1 MAERIFNL
9 YECGYLDVQ
18 EWLKMTDVVL
28 VPIGSCEQ
36 HGRHL
41 PVSVDGLAALQ
52 AVERASRKAEVPH
65 TPLIWFGYSP
75 QHLGKPGEGSGT
87 ITLRPETYQA
97 LLYDV
102 ARCLIHQGFN
112 KVVFATGHTSNIKV
126 IDGVMRRIRYETG
139 ALPVLFRADSEATVN
154 LARAAGILENPPE
167 ETPGWHGSEIETSTT
182 LAYKETIVHLERTDK
197 EFTHAPRWLPQDRF
211 TKQNGSAY
219 VTFRGHDM
227 VYIPM
232 EHREYSDTGLIGN
245 PFTGSREKG
254 ERILETT
261 SDYLAAFVLELKEL
275 KVEVTHRDFTR
286 GKV

>member
-1 MAERIFNL
+1 MADKIYNL
-9 YECGYLDVQ
+9 YELGYLDVQ
-18 EWLKMTDVVL
+18 QWLKETDVVL

-52 AVERASRKAEVPH
+52 AVERAARKADVPH

-75 QHLGKPGEGSGT
+75 QHLGGPGQGFGT

-102 ARCLIHQGFN
+102 GRSLIHMGFN
-112 KVVFATGHTSNIKV
+112 KVVFATGHTSNTKV
-126 IDGVMRRIRYETG
+126 IDGMMRRLRYETG
-139 ALPVLFRADSEATVN
+139 ALPCLFRADSEATPALVKE
-154 LARAAGILENPPE
+154 LLENPPE

-182 LAYKETIVHLERTDK
+182 MAYKESIVHLERTDK
-197 EFTHAPRWLPQDRF
+197 DFTHAPRWLPQDRF

-219 VTFRGHDM
+219 VNYRGQDM
-227 VYIPM
+227 VYMPM
-232 EHREYSDTGLIGN
+232 DHREYSDTGLIGN
-245 PFTGSREKG
+245 PFHASAEKG
-254 ERILETT
+254 NKILDVV
-261 SDYLAAFVLELKEL
+261 SGYFAAFIGELKQL
-275 KVEVTHRDFTR
+275 KVEATNRDYTG

>member
-1 MAERIFNL
+1 MTEKVYNL

-18 EWLKMTDVVL
+18 EWLKETDVAL

-52 AVERASRKAEVPH
+52 AVERAAKKANVPH

-75 QHLGKPGEGSGT
+75 QHLGKPGDGSGT

-102 ARCLIHQGFN
+102 GRCLIHHGFN
-112 KVVFATGHTSNIKV
+112 KLVFATGHTSNTKV
-126 IDGVMRRIRYETG
+126 IDGVMRRLRYDTG
-139 ALPVLFRADSEATVN
+139 ALPCVFRADSEATVT
-154 LARAAGILENPPE
+154 LARHMGIIENPPE

-182 LAYKETIVHLERTDK
+182 LAYKESIVHLERTDK
-197 EFTHAPRWLPQDRF
+197 DFTHAPRWLPQDKF
-211 TKQNGSAY
+211 SKINGTAY
-219 VTFRGHDM
+219 VTFKGEDM
-227 VYIPM
+227 VYVPM

-245 PFTGSREKG
+245 PFTGSKEKG
-254 ERILETT
+254 ERLLDAT
-261 SDYLAAFVLELKEL
+261 SDYFAAFIEELKQL
-275 KVEVTHRDFTR
+275 KVEVTNRDYTA

>member
-1 MAERIFNL
+1 MADKIYNL
-9 YECGYLDVQ
+9 YELGYLDVQ
-18 EWLKMTDVVL
+18 EWLKETDVVL

-52 AVERASRKAEVPH
+52 AVERAARKADVPH

-75 QHLGKPGEGSGT
+75 QHLGGPGQGFGT

-102 ARCLIHQGFN
+102 GRSLIHMGFN
-112 KVVFATGHTSNIKV
+112 KVVFATGHTSNTKV
-126 IDGVMRRIRYETG
+126 IDGMMRRLRYETG
-139 ALPVLFRADSEATVN
+139 ALPCLFRADSEATPV
-154 LARAAGILENPPE
+154 LVKELLENPPE

-182 LAYKETIVHLERTDK
+182 MAYKESIVHLDRTDK
-197 EFTHAPRWLPQDRF
+197 DFTHAPRWLPQDRF

-219 VTFRGHDM
+219 VNYKGQDM

-232 EHREYSDTGLIGN
+232 DHREYSDTGLIGN
-245 PFTGSREKG
+245 PFRASAEKG
-254 ERILETT
+254 DKILDIV
-261 SDYLAAFVLELKEL
+261 SDYFAAFIRELKEF
-275 KVEVTHRDFTR
+275 KVEATDRDYTA

>member
-1 MAERIFNL
+1 MAKKIYNL
-9 YECGYLDVQ
+9 YELGYPDIQ
-18 EWLKMTDVVL
+18 RWLKETDVAL

-36 HGRHL
+36 HGLHL

-52 AVERASRKAEVPH
+52 AVQRAAEKANVPH

-75 QHLGKPGEGSGT
+75 QHLRGPGEGSGT

-102 ARCLIHQGFN
+102 GRCLVHMGFN
-112 KVVFATGHTSNIKV
+112 KIVYATGHTSNVKV
-126 IDGVMRRIRYETG
+126 IDPALRRLRYDTG
-139 ALPVLFRADSEATVN
+139 ALPCVFRADSEGTPV
-154 LARAAGILENPPE
+154 LLKGIIENPPE

-182 LAYKETIVHLERTDK
+182 LAYNEELVHLERTGQDR
-197 EFTHAPRWLPQDRF
+197 THAPRWLPQDRF

-219 VTFRGHDM
+219 VNFRGQDL

-232 EHREYSDTGLIGN
+232 EHGEYSDTGLIGN
-245 PFTGSREKG
+245 PFRASVEKG
-254 ERILETT
+254 NRILDVV
-261 SDYLAAFVLELKEL
+261 SDYFAAFILELKEL
-275 KVEVTHRDFTR
+275 KVEVTNRDYTI